1 MKFGLLGKDIGYSQ
15 SPKLFQL
22 FKKHTGIDLTYVLFD
37 IEKHEIKHYVH
48 ALKVGELDG
57 LQVTKPYKEEVM
69 AYCDVLTDTAK
80 IIGSVNTIYIRNDVI
95 IGDNTD
101 AYGFEQLLLT
111 QNIEL
116 KNKHVCIFGNG
127 GAAKAVYYVCQ
138 KHAVMTT
145 IIKRPNALKAPIS
158 PLEMYYDDVNIRQ
171 CEVIIQATSHDFTK
185 TAILDLKALGCQPK
199 IVIDL
204 MYHKKT
210 NVMTLGKE
218 VYDGKLMLMYQA
230 IQSFELFLNQKL
242 EDVKVLIETM
252 KGAL

>member
-22 FKKHTGIDLTYVLFD
+22 FKNHTGIDLTYTLYDV
-37 IEKHEIKHYVH
+37 EKHEIKPFIQ

-57 LQVTKPYKEEVM
+57 LQVTKPYKEAVM
-69 AYCDVLTDTAK
+69 AYCDVFTDTAK
-80 IIGSVNTIYIRNDVI
+80 KIGSVNTIYVREDLV

-101 AYGFEQLLLT
+101 AYGFEHLLLN

-127 GAAKAVYYVCQ
+127 GASKAVFYVCQ
-138 KHAVMTT
+138 KQAVTPT
-145 IIKRPNALKAPIS
+145 IIKRSNSVKAPIS
-158 PLEMYYDDVNIRQ
+158 PLEMYYDDSNIKQ
-171 CEVIIQATSHDFTK
+171 CEVIIQATSHDFTE
-185 TAILDLKALGCQPK
+185 TAILDFKKRGCQPK

-218 VYDGKLMLMYQA
+218 AYDGKLMLIYQA

-242 EDVKVLIETM
+242 EDAQSLIETM